1 MKRNMLML
9 AAAFLSASALAA
21 PGLDLSPNSEIFQ
34 YGDSLYTLDRETGG
48 AVRVGAIWD
57 GFTPEK
63 QLKTLFVL
71 GDYIYQRDGRTGQ
84 TVKVG
89 AVWDGAVASAQ
100 STGEKLA
107 LKR

>member
-9 AAAFLSASALAA
+9 AAAFLSPAALAA

-34 YGDSLYTLDRETGG
+34 YGDSLYTLDQESGG

-63 QLKTLFVL
+63 QSNNLFVL
-71 GDYIYQRDGRTGQ
+71 GDYIYQRDVQTGM
-84 TVKVG
+84 TVEVS
-89 AVWDGAVASAQ
+89 AVWDGAVASVR
-100 STGEKLA
+100 TGETVA

>member
-1 MKRNMLML
+1 MKRNLL
-9 AAAFLSASALAA
+9 TLVAAFLSASALAA

-34 YGDSLYTLDRETGG
+34 YGDSLYTLDQESGG

-63 QLKTLFVL
+63 QSSNLFVQ
-71 GDYIYQRDGRTGQ
+71 GDYIYQRNVRTGE

-89 AVWDGAVASAQ
+89 AVWDGAVVSARNV
-100 STGEKLA
+100 GETLA
-107 LKR
+107 LTR

>member
-1 MKRNMLML
+1 MSKSDSAAKKGRFSSLLSPPRHDRFDAKENVMKRNMLML

-57 GFTPEK
+57 GFTP
-63 QLKTLFVL
+63 
-71 GDYIYQRDGRTGQ
+71 R
-84 TVKVG
+84 
-89 AVWDGAVASAQ
+89 S
-100 STGEKLA
+100 S
-107 LKR
+107 